1 MYEFHYDYIT
11 LNVNVTI
18 IQDHYLQTLIVKYMK
33 IKLKMSTKIL
43 AATKKYLLSLI
54 LHLNQNT
61 MIIQINWSSAK

>member
-61 MIIQINWSSAK
+61 MIIQINLSSAK

>member
-54 LHLNQNT
+54 L
-61 MIIQINWSSAK
+61 I